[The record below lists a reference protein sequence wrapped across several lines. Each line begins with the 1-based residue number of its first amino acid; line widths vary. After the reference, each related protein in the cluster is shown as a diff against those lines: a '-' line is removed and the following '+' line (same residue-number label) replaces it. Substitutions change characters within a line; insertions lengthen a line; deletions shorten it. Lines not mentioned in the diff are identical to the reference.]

1 MRALITFCA
10 LIWPLAASAQTELRV
25 FGAMVED
32 GQGGPLASATVLSS
46 EGQTSFFVT
55 STQAAQAEGRCLRS
69 WERGACHP
77 ILDDRSGPL
86 TGMDGLSIL
95 AVQIPNDET
104 MGKFSELELTGMPGT
119 GILDPAADTRAVSI
133 LTQNGFGGWQIPLD
147 PAQVTGLAGD
157 GFSIAGAGVNPLSV
171 GAPVVH
177 PEKGLV
183 GVITQAGDGGAR
195 VAGIVA
201 LFGALEVSGYPV
213 IAQMRPKAGGG
224 ELPRAVED
232 SVGRLYLFNDYRD
245 IGQGMAGFYGPADG
259 LGFDPNFIAAIEY
272 SSWDIGSDGGARL
285 LASDTKTVPMN
296 PVGISL
302 EAAYGGAAP
311 DLAASCVIHATPAS
325 QGRKA
330 LVLQFWR
337 AVPERFN
344 PNTDSKSY
352 DEAAPPLTGWADGAS
367 PCAER
372 LATLDEA
379 RLAALRGEVP
389 PTQAAPAAA
398 PTPSPAGTGHA
409 GGDWTAITAW
419 TPTGRPAL
427 GMALADGRSLVLGC
441 TESRELLLALDPADA
456 PADAPAGFLIGG
468 RAAIEQG
475 QAQGMAYGYFP
486 VGAAE
491 QLAAGASIGFEL
503 DGQAFDLPG
512 PQDIAAGPVGESCR
526 D

>member
-1 MRALITFCA
+1 MRARLAFCA
-10 LIWPLAASAQTELRV
+10 LVWPLAASAETELRV
-25 FGAMVED
+25 FGAMIED
-32 GQGGPLASATVLSS
+32 GRGGPLASATALSS
-46 EGQTSFFVT
+46 EGQISFFVT
-55 STQAAQAEGRCLRS
+55 SAQAAQAEGRCLRS

-77 ILDDRSGPL
+77 VLEDRSGPL
-86 TGMDGLSIL
+86 TGLDGMSVL

-104 MGKFSELELTGMPGT
+104 MGKFSELEPTGMPRT
-119 GILDPAADTRAVSI
+119 GVLNPAADTRAVSI

-157 GFSIAGAGVNPLSV
+157 GFSIAGEGLNPLSV

-195 VAGIVA
+195 VANIVA
-201 LFGALEVSGYPV
+201 LFDALEASGYPV

-232 SVGRLYLFNDYRD
+232 GLGRLYLFSDYRD
-245 IGQGMAGFYGPADG
+245 IGQGLAGFYGPADG
-259 LGFDPNFIAAIEY
+259 FGFDPNFMAAVEY
-272 SSWDIGSDGGARL
+272 SSWDIDPGGGVRL

-296 PVGISL
+296 PAGTSL
-302 EAAYGGAAP
+302 EAAYGGTAP

-325 QGRKA
+325 QGRRA

-344 PNTDSKSY
+344 PNTGSKSY
-352 DEAAPPLTGWADGAS
+352 DETAPPLTGWADGAS

-372 LATLDEA
+372 LAALDEA

-389 PTQAAPAAA
+389 AADAAPAAA
-398 PTPSPAGTGHA
+398 PTPSPAGTGGA
-409 GGDWTAITAW
+409 GGGWTAITAW
-419 TPTGRPAL
+419 PPTGRPAL
-427 GMALADGRSLVLGC
+427 GMALADGRSLVLAC

-456 PADAPAGFLIGG
+456 PAGFLVGG
-468 RAAIEQG
+468 RAASEQG
-475 QAQGMAYGYFP
+475 NAQGMAYGYFP
-486 VGAAE
+486 LGAYE

-503 DGQAFDLPG
+503 NGQQFDLPG
-512 PQDIAAGPVGESCR
+512 PQDIAAGPLGESCR